1 MKHSFDV
8 IFLSKIYHFSF
19 IFRINDKFSLL
30 ESPYVLLLLS
40 IIYYYCWSS
49 LASDAEEKVVGRVQA
64 DAAIVKLESIDSK
77 VRATSPQIFLARNL
91 SKL

>member
-1 MKHSFDV
+1 MSEYLC
-8 IFLSKIYHFSF
+8 ILI
-19 IFRINDKFSLL
+19 INLM
-30 ESPYVLLLLS
+30 
-40 IIYYYCWSS
+40 YYYYYYPSYIIVNWSS
-49 LASDAEEKVVGRVQA
+49 VASDAAEKVVGRVQA